1 MGICP
6 VCGYGLSEGARFCGG
21 CGSTTPAVPAKASM
35 GEAHGTD
42 DATEEDL
49 LEATRAVKDAAT
61 MAGYAFAQGGD
72 DGPRLVPVDPVTT
85 DGHSVH
91 SAATAV
97 DLHVGE
103 AVRAAAMAA
112 AFARPGGATMVQFAA
127 GSAPKA
133 ASGGD
138 LDGLHYE
145 NMSTAVATNPI
156 QAYQEI
162 LSAEAAETAKTPE
175 ARPRIGA
182 ATMVGVPASVAQS
195 LAHGAEAPAA
205 APAPVDQA
213 RKIQAQTLVGVAYS
227 GISPAAAR
235 PPVTPAVAIP
245 PPPAARQE
253 TAPVEAGPPSLAT
266 ALPEDS
272 LAVANGRA
280 PKPIPVKVANQAQ
293 TLLGVTAT
301 PEIREAAR
309 ERPMT
314 LPPLAPAPAPFVAES
329 LPPPPAVLAEP
340 KKSGV
345 PVAAV
350 VGGLAALLLAVGGV
364 GGFFLLRGGSPL
376 TARATVDV
384 KGHDVLEVTCEK
396 CADGT
401 TLALGT
407 ATATLAGGKA
417 QLAVPQPLF
426 VGENPLTVKVD
437 RPGFG
442 RDEEIHLRVP
452 LNFRVKADDGNL
464 GDSTP
469 SVDLQFAVLPNSVVT
484 VDGVPVPIDAK
495 GVGLYKLPFGPLAQ
509 GSSAKAEAL
518 EKTVKWAIVFPD
530 GSKEGGTTKLGA
542 QIVPLRA
549 DAPAP
554 VQYLIGEQ
562 HLIVGGQTTPGAK
575 LEVVSLGGKKST
587 TADEK
592 GLFEID
598 AGPQAADGPFSVTAA
613 RPASAT
619 RRIDGQ
625 IKHFKD
631 AKSAVLAAEAAGPL
645 GYDGFVDGDATRGKW
660 VALEGTLLEGKVSG
674 RQRLALFDTKRGCTK
689 GGCLVRVVIPE
700 GASFEIGT
708 KAKGYGTVVRS
719 VTADGKTVP
728 EVHIAWMGP
737 VKP

>member
-1 MGICP
+1 
-6 VCGYGLSEGARFCGG
+6 
-21 CGSTTPAVPAKASM
+21 
-35 GEAHGTD
+35 
-42 DATEEDL
+42 
-49 LEATRAVKDAAT
+49 
-61 MAGYAFAQGGD
+61 
-72 DGPRLVPVDPVTT
+72 
-85 DGHSVH
+85 
-91 SAATAV
+91 
-97 DLHVGE
+97 
-103 AVRAAAMAA
+103 
-112 AFARPGGATMVQFAA
+112 
-127 GSAPKA
+127 
-133 ASGGD
+133 
-138 LDGLHYE
+138 
-145 NMSTAVATNPI
+145 
-156 QAYQEI
+156 
-162 LSAEAAETAKTPE
+162 
-175 ARPRIGA
+175 
-182 ATMVGVPASVAQS
+182 
-195 LAHGAEAPAA
+195 
-205 APAPVDQA
+205 
-213 RKIQAQTLVGVAYS
+213 
-227 GISPAAAR
+227 
-235 PPVTPAVAIP
+235 
-245 PPPAARQE
+245 
-253 TAPVEAGPPSLAT
+253 
-266 ALPEDS
+266 
-272 LAVANGRA
+272 
-280 PKPIPVKVANQAQ
+280 
-293 TLLGVTAT
+293 
-301 PEIREAAR
+301 
-309 ERPMT
+309 
-314 LPPLAPAPAPFVAES
+314 
-329 LPPPPAVLAEP
+329 
-340 KKSGV
+340 
-345 PVAAV
+345 
-350 VGGLAALLLAVGGV
+350 
-364 GGFFLLRGGSPL
+364 
-376 TARATVDV
+376 
-384 KGHDVLEVTCEK
+384 
-396 CADGT
+396 
-401 TLALGT
+401 
-407 ATATLAGGKA
+407 
-417 QLAVPQPLF
+417 
-426 VGENPLTVKVD
+426 
-437 RPGFG
+437 
-442 RDEEIHLRVP
+442 LRVP

-674 RQRLALFDTKRGCTK
+674 RQRLALFDTKRGCAK

>member
-21 CGSTTPAVPAKASM
+21 CGSTTPAVPAKAP
-35 GEAHGTD
+35 AKD

-61 MAGYAFAQGGD
+61 MAGYAFTQGGD

-85 DGHSVH
+85 DGQSVH

-112 AFARPGGATMVQFAA
+112 AFKRPGSATMVQFAA
-127 GSAPKA
+127 VDGAPKA

-162 LSAEAAETAKTPE
+162 LSAEAAETAKPPE

-195 LAHGAEAPAA
+195 LASVTAAPAP
-205 APAPVDQA
+205 APAPVDQV
-213 RKIQAQTLVGVAYS
+213 RKIQAQTLVGVAYER
-227 GISPAAAR
+227 ITPAAA
-235 PPVTPAVAIP
+235 PPPTAGPPVAIP
-245 PPPAARQE
+245 PPAPPQE
-253 TAPVEAGPPSLAT
+253 APSLAT
-266 ALPEDS
+266 QLPENS
-272 LAVANGRA
+272 LAIANGRA

-301 PEIREAAR
+301 PEIRQAAR

-314 LPPLAPAPAPFVAES
+314 LPPVAPAPAPFVAES

-376 TARATVDV
+376 TARATVDA

-407 ATATLAGGKA
+407 ATATLASGKA

-495 GVGLYKLPFGPLAQ
+495 GIGLYKLPFGPLAQ
-509 GSSAKAEAL
+509 GSSAKAETL
-518 EKTVKWAIVFPD
+518 EKAVKWAIVFPD

-549 DAPAP
+549 DSPAP
-554 VQYLIGEQ
+554 VQYLIGDQ

-575 LEVVSLGGKKST
+575 LEVVSSGGKKSA

-613 RPASAT
+613 RPASAL

-631 AKSAVLAAEAAGPL
+631 AKSAVVAAESAAPL
-645 GYDGFVDGDATRGKW
+645 GYDGFVDGDAARGKW

-674 RQRLALFDTKRGCTK
+674 RQRLALFDTKRGCAK

-700 GASFEIGT
+700 GASFGIGT